1 MKKSQLIT
9 LIILFVAVSL
19 FIWIGALSDKSDEVP
34 SGNGTV
40 NKKPVA
46 TASANNTPAQPSATT
61 EPTQPPVQEVD
72 LTQLEGLNTGKLN
85 IAFSNETMDFMDN
98 ETKSALEQ
106 CTYLLSNPGQVTN
119 DIYLSFKLHYSD
131 LNTRVE
137 KLLDL
142 AKSKNIKFTF
152 YLSSMY
158 LDDEVNVDIIK
169 RIYSEGHTIGSR
181 GYKNQDQPD
190 TQLAMSAEELKA
202 SLESM
207 EKRLQTIVGDSAKM
221 QFYSPDFI
229 SQRNAKLASL
239 MGYTVTFKRGEF
251 ATDAGSRSETY
262 NGIQFES
269 SNISDNLVT
278 QVTSYVE
285 WAMSQGYTFKGFT
298 K

>member
-19 FIWIGALSDKSDEVP
+19 FIWIGALSDKSNEVP

-46 TASANNTPAQPSATT
+46 TATAPANNTPVQPSATV
-61 EPTQPPVQEVD
+61 EPTKPPVQEVD
-72 LTQLEGLNTGKLN
+72 LTQLEGLETGKLN
-85 IAFSNETMDFMDN
+85 LAFSNDTKDFSDS
-98 ETKSALEQ
+98 ETKTALEQ
-106 CTYLLSNPGQVTN
+106 CTYLLSNPGQGTN
-119 DIYLSFKLHYSD
+119 DIYLSFLLHWSD
-131 LNTRVE
+131 VNPKVE

-142 AKSKNIKFTF
+142 AKSKNIKFNF
-152 YLSSMY
+152 YVSAMY
-158 LDDEVNVDIIK
+158 INEEANVDMIK
-169 RIYSEGHTIGSR
+169 RIYNEGHTIGSR
-181 GYKNQDQPD
+181 GDKSID
-190 TQLAMSAEELKA
+190 QLAVSAGALKD

-207 EKRLQTIVGDSAKM
+207 EKRLQTLVGDDAKIK
-221 QFYSPDFI
+221 FYAPDDI

-239 MGYTVTFKRGEF
+239 IGYTVTFKRGNF
-251 ATDAGSRSETY
+251 VTDAGSRDETY
-262 NGIQFES
+262 NGVQFES
-269 SNISDNLVT
+269 SDISDKLVT

>member
-19 FIWIGALSDKSDEVP
+19 FIWIGALSDKSNEVP

-46 TASANNTPAQPSATT
+46 TAPANNTPVQPSATV
-61 EPTQPPVQEVD
+61 EPTKPPVQEVD
-72 LTQLEGLNTGKLN
+72 LTQLEGLETGKLN
-85 IAFSNETMDFMDN
+85 LAFSNDTKDFSDS
-98 ETKSALEQ
+98 ETKIALEQ
-106 CTYLLSNPGQVTN
+106 CTYLLSNPGQGTN
-119 DIYLSFKLHYSD
+119 DIYLSFLLHWSD
-131 LNTRVE
+131 VNPKVE

-142 AKSKNIKFTF
+142 AKSKNIKFNF
-152 YLSSMY
+152 YVSAMY
-158 LDDEVNVDIIK
+158 INEEANVDMIK
-169 RIYSEGHTIGSR
+169 RIYNEGHTIGSR
-181 GYKNQDQPD
+181 GDKSID
-190 TQLAMSAEELKA
+190 QLAVSAGALKD

-207 EKRLQTIVGDSAKM
+207 EKRLQTLVGDDAKIK
-221 QFYSPDFI
+221 FYAPDDI

-239 MGYTVTFKRGEF
+239 IGYTVTFKRGNF
-251 ATDAGSRSETY
+251 VTDAGSRDETY
-262 NGIQFES
+262 NGVQFES
-269 SNISDNLVT
+269 SDISDKLVT

>member
-34 SGNGTV
+34 TGNENI

-46 TASANNTPAQPSATT
+46 TATAPATGNNTPEPSATAA
-61 EPTQPPVQEVD
+61 PTNPPVQEVD
-72 LTQLEGLNTGKLN
+72 LTQLEGLNTGKLD
-85 IAFSNETMDFMDN
+85 IAFSKDTKDFMDSA
-98 ETKSALEQ
+98 TKAALEQ
-106 CTYLLSNPGQVTN
+106 CTYLLSNPGQGTN
-119 DIYLSFKLHYSD
+119 DIYLSFMLHWSD
-131 LNTRVE
+131 VNPKVE

-142 AKSKNIKFTF
+142 AKSKNIKFNF

-158 LDDEVNVDIIK
+158 LNEEANVEIIK
-169 RIYSEGHTIGSR
+169 RIYNEGHTIGSR
-181 GYKNQDQPD
+181 GDKSID
-190 TQLAMSAEELKA
+190 QLAVSASALKD

-207 EKRLQTIVGDSAKM
+207 EKRLQAIVGDSAKIK
-221 QFYSPDFI
+221 FYAPDEI

-239 MGYTVTFKRGEF
+239 MGYTVTFKRGNF
-251 ATDAGSRSETY
+251 VTDAGSRDEIY
-262 NGIQFES
+262 NGIQYES
-269 SNISDNLVT
+269 SDISDKLVT

>member
-119 DIYLSFKLHYSD
+119 DIYLSFLLHWSD
-131 LNTRVE
+131 VNPKVE

-142 AKSKNIKFTF
+142 AKSKNIKFNF
-152 YLSSMY
+152 YVSAMY
-158 LDDEVNVDIIK
+158 INEEANVDMIK
-169 RIYSEGHTIGSR
+169 RIYNEGHTIGSR
-181 GYKNQDQPD
+181 GDKSID
-190 TQLAMSAEELKA
+190 QLAVSAGALKD

-207 EKRLQTIVGDSAKM
+207 EKRLQTLVGDDAKIK
-221 QFYSPDFI
+221 FYAPDDI

-239 MGYTVTFKRGEF
+239 IGYTVTFKRGNF
-251 ATDAGSRSETY
+251 VTDAGSRDETY
-262 NGIQFES
+262 NGVQFES
-269 SNISDNLVT
+269 SDISDKLVT